1 MADEFRY
8 LFTPIDLGPVH
19 IKNRLYMSPHYTVYV
34 DRQTWLPNEQM
45 PYYYEERAKSGVGLL
60 CQSVGDIH
68 PTVEYGTLP
77 TMRLYDKRIIPL
89 LRDVTSR
96 VHRHGAKM
104 FIQIWHTGQASSA
117 FLTGRP
123 PLAPS
128 PVPNTLI
135 TPKEMDREEIEEM
148 VQAFAD
154 TAGIVQESGY
164 DGVILHGT
172 HGYLIENFLSSFFN
186 KRHDEYGGSLEN
198 RMRFLFQVIERVR
211 GVIGR
216 NLALGLRLCGEE
228 LLPGGLG
235 VEETTAIARRL
246 EESGHLDFID
256 INVGSYHNYHIGIGP
271 MYVAPHYNLLAA
283 APIKAALKKLPLLCA
298 PGRLGTPQEAEQV
311 LADGQADMVGVARAL
326 IADPEWLLKV
336 RQGRAEDIRHCT
348 YTNQQC
354 LAHIFRGLP
363 IGCIQNPATGREKE
377 WGIGT
382 LTQASKKKSVMVVGG
397 GPAGL
402 EAARVV
408 ALRGHQV
415 ALYERANE
423 LGGQVNLASRLPGR
437 EEIGEVAGWLIRQM
451 PKCGVEV
458 NLGCEVTPELIER
471 LAPDALVIATGAEFN
486 RTGFSGVIPDP
497 IPGWDQPHVLTPE
510 QVLRGEKQPGH
521 RVLIVNEEC
530 NQVAPGLAELLARQ
544 GKKVTIVTSQPSVG
558 RELVF
563 TFALPHVL
571 ARLAESGVE
580 VLPTHYIKK
589 INGSLIQ
596 LFNVCAPQ
604 METGLSGIDS
614 LILVMAKDTRDLLS
628 AKMKGKVNELY
639 AIGDCVAPRDIGAAI
654 FEGHRLARSL

>member
-1 MADEFRY
+1 VAEEYRY
-8 LFTPIDLGPVH
+8 LFNPIDLGPVH
-19 IKNRLYMSPHYTVYV
+19 IKNRLYLSPHFTVYV
-34 DRQTWLPNEQM
+34 DRETWLPTDQM
-45 PYYYEERAKSGVGLL
+45 APYYEARAKSGVGLL

-77 TMRLYDKRIIPL
+77 TMRLYDKRVIPL
-89 LRDVTSR
+89 LQDVTSR

-104 FIQIWHTGQASSA
+104 FLQIWHTGQASSS

-123 PLAPS
+123 SLAPS
-128 PVPNTLI
+128 PVPNTFA

-154 TAGIVQESGY
+154 AAGVVQESGY
-164 DGVILHGT
+164 DGIILHGT
-172 HGYLIENFLSSFFN
+172 HGYLLENFLSPFFN
-186 KRHDEYGGSLEN
+186 KRQDEYGGSLDN
-198 RMRFLFQVIERVR
+198 RMRFLSQVIERVR

-228 LLPGGLG
+228 LLPGGLE

-246 EESGHLDFID
+246 EDSGQLDFID
-256 INVGSYHNYHIGIGP
+256 IDVGSYHNYHIGIGP
-271 MYVAPHYNLLAA
+271 MYVAPHYNLMVA
-283 APIKAALKKLPLLCA
+283 APVKAALKKLPMLCA

-336 RQGRAEDIRHCT
+336 QQGRAEDIRHCT

-382 LTQASKKKSVMVVGG
+382 LTKASKKKRVMVVGG

-402 EAARVV
+402 EAARVA
-408 ALRGHQV
+408 ALRGHKV
-415 ALYERANE
+415 ALYERAKE

-437 EEIGEVAGWLIRQM
+437 EEIGEIAGWLIRQM

-458 NLGCEVTPELIER
+458 HLGSEVTPELIER
-471 LAPDALVIATGAEFN
+471 VAPDALVIACGAEFN

-510 QVLRGEKQPGH
+510 QVLRGDNQPGQ
-521 RVLIVNEEC
+521 RVVIADEDYREV
-530 NQVAPGLAELLARQ
+530 VPGLAELLARQ
-544 GKKVTIVTSQPSVG
+544 GKQVTIVTSQTSVAK
-558 RELVF
+558 ELLF
-563 TFALPHVL
+563 SLALPHVL

-580 VLPTHYIKK
+580 IIPSHYIKR
-589 INGSLIQ
+589 IDAGSVQ
-596 LFNVCAPQ
+596 LFNVFVPNL
-604 METGLSGIDS
+604 EKRLSGIDS
-614 LILVMAKDTRDLLS
+614 VILVTTKETRSALS